1 MAAKGVDGR
10 DESAIDDERSPNKRL
25 NLTALRAAS

>member
-1 MAAKGVDGR
+1 MAAQGVDGR
-10 DESAIDDERSPNKRL
+10 DEPAVDDEQAPNKRL